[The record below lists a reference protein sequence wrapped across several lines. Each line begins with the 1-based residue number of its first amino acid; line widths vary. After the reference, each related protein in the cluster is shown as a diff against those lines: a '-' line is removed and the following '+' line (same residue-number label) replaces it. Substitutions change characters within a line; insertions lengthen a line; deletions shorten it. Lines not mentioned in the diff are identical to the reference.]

1 MDPGESSG
9 IELKKFFSSLKEKL
23 FNRNVAVF
31 SFFLLL
37 SFIFWFINALSK
49 DIDSTIN
56 YPVRYINFPDNMAL
70 VNELPDRMSL
80 DIHGPGYSVLKSKI
94 SGNRVPL
101 VINVSNWGRSV
112 REDAAGQ
119 EFFIYS
125 FNLRESFK
133 RQLRGDFEI
142 NAVRPDTLNFI
153 FGKVISRKVPVKPD
167 IKVMPQRQFMVN
179 GDITADPDSVT
190 LSGPKTVIDTI
201 AFVSTVYHE
210 FNQVNE
216 KLTKKLDIETISKVS
231 ISHKNAEITVPV
243 EQFTEQIMEVDIKIL
258 NKPDTANVRLFPDAV
273 SIHFNIA
280 LSDYNRIQ
288 EVPVEA
294 VVDMKNIDIRTV
306 ESLKV
311 EIVNL
316 PSFISSVRYNPRRV
330 EYIIE
335 KK

>member
-1 MDPGESSG
+1 MGPGESSG
-9 IELKKFFSSLKEKL
+9 IELKKIFSSLKEKL

-49 DIDSTIN
+49 DIDSTIK

-70 VNELPDRMSL
+70 VNELPEKLSL
-80 DIHGPGYSVLKSKI
+80 DVHGPGYSVLKSKI
-94 SGNRVPL
+94 GGNRVPL
-101 VINVSNWGRSV
+101 LINVSNWGRSV
-112 REDAAGQ
+112 RDDAAGQ

-133 RQLRGDFEI
+133 RQVRADFEI

-153 FGKVISRKVPVKPD
+153 FDRVISKKVPVKPD
-167 IKVMPQRQFMVN
+167 VHIIPQRQFMVN
-179 GDITADPDSVT
+179 GKITADPDSVT

-201 AFVSTVYHE
+201 AYVSTVHQE
-210 FNQVNE
+210 FNQVSEN
-216 KLTKKLDIETISKVS
+216 LNRTLAIETISKVGL
-231 ISHKNAEITVPV
+231 SHKNVEIKVPV
-243 EQFTEQIMEVDIKIL
+243 EQFTEQIIEVDIKIL
-258 NKPDTANVRLFPDAV
+258 NKPDTADVRLFPDEV
-273 SIHFNIA
+273 RIHFNIA

-288 EVPVEA
+288 DIPVEA
-294 VVDMKNIDIRTV
+294 VVDMKNLDIRKV

-316 PSFISSVRYNPRRV
+316 PSFISSVRYDPRRV

>member
-1 MDPGESSG
+1 MDTGESSG
-9 IELKKFFSSLKEKL
+9 IELKKIFSDLKEKL

-56 YPVRYINFPDNMAL
+56 YPVRYVNFPDNLAL
-70 VNELPDRMSL
+70 VNELPDRLSL
-80 DIHGPGYSVLKSKI
+80 DVHGPGYSVLKTKI

-101 VINVSNWGRSV
+101 LINVSNWGRTV
-112 REDAAGQ
+112 RDDAAEQ
-119 EFFIYS
+119 EYFIYS

-133 RQLRGDFEI
+133 RQVRSDFEI

-153 FGKVISRKVPVKPD
+153 FDKVISRKVPVKPD
-167 IKVMPQRQFMVN
+167 IKVVPQRQFMVN
-179 GDITADPDSVT
+179 GDITTDPDSLTV
-190 LSGPKTVIDTI
+190 SGPKTVIDTI
-201 AFVSTVYHE
+201 DSVRTVYHA

-216 KLTKKLDIETISKVS
+216 TVTRKLDIETIRKVGVS
-231 ISHKNAEITVPV
+231 DKSVEVTVPV
-243 EQFTEQIMEVDIKIL
+243 EQFTEQIIEVGIKIL

-273 SIHFNIA
+273 SIRFNIA
-280 LSDYNRIQ
+280 LSDYKRI
-288 EVPVEA
+288 EDVSVEA
-294 VVDMKNIDIRTV
+294 VVDMKDLDIRKT
-306 ESLKV
+306 ESLNV
-311 EIVNL
+311 EIINL

-335 KK
+335 KR